1 MHHQFG
7 QHPAIPRPEDELKP
21 RSGMRRHLSRPWLRV
36 AHLLLRG
43 TDASFEGS
51 RIRPKPAVDGASGQ
65 MHSVGGDWD
74 ACNSSRPCNLVSC
87 SSDLLELGLSRHSH
101 AKSNQYLS
109 RPPAYSFLLVA
120 DVVAGEKAVDVGVN
134 TGHRKP
140 GGPSVSVG
148 VGGRRHRR
156 GTGVNVGVGRM
167 PFVYRY
173 AATDTQLHDDPNVA
187 LFFLEKDLHPGA
199 KMKLHFTETISGSSF
214 LPRRAAD
221 SIPFSSTRLRE
232 ILDRFSVEP
241 NSAEAGAIKQ
251 TLRDCEEPAV
261 RGERK
266 TCATSLEAMVEF
278 STSSLGTSK
287 VKAASTTVSKEGTP
301 AQEYTVAAS
310 GVREMGGEELVTCHA
325 EPYAYAIFYCH
336 ATSTSRG
343 YEVHMVGKDGTT
355 VEAAAVCH
363 TDTTAWNPEHVAFKV
378 LDIKPGS
385 APVCHFLPQDHVVWS
400 RSG

>member
-1 MHHQFG
+1 MVGTYVEGVVLGTTRSIQ
-7 QHPAIPRPEDELKP
+7 PRSVRLLVYSLHDDASSVWPTSGDTPGRKMSLKP
-21 RSGMRRHLSRPWLRV
+21 RSGMRHLSRPCLR
-36 AHLLLRG
+36 ALTCFSERRTRALKQPYK
-43 TDASFEGS
+43 A
-51 RIRPKPAVDGASGQ
+51 KASGRWGVRPNAFSGRSLGRLNCYHLATVCHASSSPAQ
-65 MHSVGGDWD
+65 VIYWNSVLPDTPMPR
-74 ACNSSRPCNLVSC
+74 AI
-87 SSDLLELGLSRHSH
+87 SDLITTE
-101 AKSNQYLS
+101 
-109 RPPAYSFLLVA
+109 
-120 DVVAGEKAVDVGVN
+120 VVAGEKD
-134 TGHRKP
+134 
-140 GGPSVSVG
+140 
-148 VGGRRHRR
+148 
-156 GTGVNVGVGRM
+156 
-167 PFVYRY
+167 

-199 KMKLHFTETISGSSF
+199 KMKLHFTNTISGASF
-214 LPRRAAD
+214 LRRRAAD

-241 NSAEAGAIKQ
+241 NSAEAAAIKQ

-310 GVREMGGEELVTCHA
+310 GVREMGGEELATCHA

-343 YEVHMVGKDGTT
+343 YEVDMVGKDGTT

>member
-1 MHHQFG
+1 
-7 QHPAIPRPEDELKP
+7 
-21 RSGMRRHLSRPWLRV
+21 
-36 AHLLLRG
+36 
-43 TDASFEGS
+43 
-51 RIRPKPAVDGASGQ
+51 
-65 MHSVGGDWD
+65 
-74 ACNSSRPCNLVSC
+74 
-87 SSDLLELGLSRHSH
+87 
-101 AKSNQYLS
+101 
-109 RPPAYSFLLVA
+109 
-120 DVVAGEKAVDVGVN
+120 
-134 TGHRKP
+134 
-140 GGPSVSVG
+140 
-148 VGGRRHRR
+148 
-156 GTGVNVGVGRM
+156 M

-199 KMKLHFTETISGSSF
+199 KMKLHFTNTISGASF

-241 NSAEAGAIKQ
+241 NSAEAAAIKQ

-301 AQEYTVAAS
+301 AQEYTIAAS

-343 YEVHMVGKDGTT
+343 YEVDMVGKGGTT

>member
-1 MHHQFG
+1 MDQF
-7 QHPAIPRPEDELKP
+7 
-21 RSGMRRHLSRPWLRV
+21 LSLFS
-36 AHLLLRG
+36 LLLLA
-43 TDASFEGS
+43 TVCHAFSS
-51 RIRPKPAVDGASGQ
+51 PAQVIYWN
-65 MHSVGGDWD
+65 SVLPDTPMPR
-74 ACNSSRPCNLVSC
+74 AI
-87 SSDLLELGLSRHSH
+87 SDLINPE
-101 AKSNQYLS
+101 
-109 RPPAYSFLLVA
+109 
-120 DVVAGEKAVDVGVN
+120 VVAGEKAVDVGVN
-134 TGHRKP
+134 TGQRKP
-140 GGPSVSVG
+140 GGPRVNVGVG
-148 VGGRRHRR
+148 VGGRKHHR
-156 GTGVNVGVGRM
+156 GTGVNVRVGRM

-199 KMKLHFTETISGSSF
+199 KMKLHFTNTISGASF

-241 NSAEAGAIKQ
+241 NSAEAAAIKQ

-343 YEVHMVGKDGTT
+343 YEVDMVGKDGTT

>member
-1 MHHQFG
+1 MQRQG
-7 QHPAIPRPEDELKP
+7 DACPLSPWARGCGGEAELGRIVPKALRSGISGIPRYPRPEDELKSG
-21 RSGMRRHLSRPWLRV
+21 SGMRHLSRPWLR
-36 AHLLLRG
+36 ALTCFSERRTRALKQPYKAK
-43 TDASFEGS
+43 ASE
-51 RIRPKPAVDGASGQ
+51 
-65 MHSVGGDWD
+65 
-74 ACNSSRPCNLVSC
+74 
-87 SSDLLELGLSRHSH
+87 
-101 AKSNQYLS
+101 
-109 RPPAYSFLLVA
+109 
-120 DVVAGEKAVDVGVN
+120 VVAGEKAVGVGVN
-134 TGHRKP
+134 TGHTKP
-140 GGPSVSVG
+140 GGPRVNVGVG
-148 VGGRRHRR
+148 VGGTKHHR
-156 GTGVNVGVGRM
+156 GTGVNVRVGRM

-187 LFFLEKDLHPGA
+187 LFFLNKDLRPGA
-199 KMKLHFTETISGSSF
+199 KMTLHFTNTISGASF

-221 SIPFSSTRLRE
+221 SIPFSSARLRE

-241 NSAEAGAIKQ
+241 NSAEAAEIKQ

-301 AQEYTVAAS
+301 AQKYTVAAS

-343 YEVHMVGKDGTT
+343 YEVAMVGKDGTT

-363 TDTTAWNPEHVAFKV
+363 TDTSAWNPEHVAFKV

-400 RSG
+400 RRG